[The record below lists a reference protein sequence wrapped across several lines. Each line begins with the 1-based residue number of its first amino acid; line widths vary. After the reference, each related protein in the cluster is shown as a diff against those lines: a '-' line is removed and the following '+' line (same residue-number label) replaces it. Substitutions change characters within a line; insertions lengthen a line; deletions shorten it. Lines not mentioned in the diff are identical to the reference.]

1 MPFLLLKWL
10 YRPVICLLLLL
21 LKIELDSIKFILYT
35 SLISTICHLHFN
47 RYKLGLKQ
55 KKAKLSS
62 GEKKEARRVK
72 KATKADEDGE
82 DGEGRAYILFIYL
95 YFVE

>member
-1 MPFLLLKWL
+1 M
-10 YRPVICLLLLL
+10 
-21 LKIELDSIKFILYT
+21 
-35 SLISTICHLHFN
+35 
-47 RYKLGLKQ
+47 KQ

-82 DGEGRAYILFIYL
+82 DGEGRHILYIVVVFWLHVCL
-95 YFVE
+95 LLVAVELSACFHRKGSKPQM